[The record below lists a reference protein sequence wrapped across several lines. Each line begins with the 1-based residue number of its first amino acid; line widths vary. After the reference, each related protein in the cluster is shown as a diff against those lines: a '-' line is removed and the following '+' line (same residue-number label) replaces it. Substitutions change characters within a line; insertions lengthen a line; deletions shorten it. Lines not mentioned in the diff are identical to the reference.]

1 LPQTDTTS
9 IFVLKK
15 FEFTKVVVGGHT
27 SKHRQ
32 TMTLSKE
39 EGQLSITHYTTRI
52 PLKPAVNSGAPE
64 GKEFYATNYWFLSSD
79 CTLVLKITSN
89 EDLFRLFE

>member
-1 LPQTDTTS
+1 LE
-9 IFVLKK
+9 K

-32 TMTLSKE
+32 TITLSKE
-39 EGQLSITHYTTRI
+39 EGQLSIKHYATRI

-64 GKEFYATNYWFLSSD
+64 GKEFYAIFYMIIEKILILSHAMFMERI
-79 CTLVLKITSN
+79 V
-89 EDLFRLFE
+89 RG

>member
-1 LPQTDTTS
+1 
-9 IFVLKK
+9 
-15 FEFTKVVVGGHT
+15 
-27 SKHRQ
+27 
-32 TMTLSKE
+32 MTLSKE